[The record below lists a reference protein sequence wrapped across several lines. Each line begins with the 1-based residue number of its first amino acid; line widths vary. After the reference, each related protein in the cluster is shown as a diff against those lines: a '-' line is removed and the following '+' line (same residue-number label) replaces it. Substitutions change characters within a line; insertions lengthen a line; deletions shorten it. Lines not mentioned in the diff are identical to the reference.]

1 MPSHDPFSSSHLVE
15 SLTPAQ
21 RQAVEH
27 LDGPQL
33 ILAGPGSGKT
43 RVVTHRIANLLFH
56 GVSARQIVALT
67 FTNKAADEMK
77 ARVAQLA
84 PGHPVWISTFHRF
97 CARLLRQY
105 AAMVGLEEN
114 FSIYD
119 TGDSNRL
126 LRAVMEEMQL
136 DTSHFT
142 PERVASV
149 ISGAKN
155 KCVGPEEFAARGG
168 SPIGGIVAKIY
179 PRYQSRL
186 LSANAVD
193 FDDLLMHVAV
203 LLRVNPEIR
212 SALDERF
219 RYLLVDEYQD
229 TNLVQYAIV
238 RALAQD
244 FPNLSVTGDP
254 DQSIYGWRGAHLG
267 NILDFEKDYSNV
279 QVVRLEQNYRS
290 TKRILKVA
298 DALIA
303 NNLRRKA
310 KSLFTDN
317 AEGSPVRLVSYPTH
331 RDEAEQIASRIA
343 AEVRSGRRRPS
354 DFAVFYRINA
364 LSRELELALRM
375 QGVPFQLV
383 NSLEFFQR
391 REIKDVMAYLHLV
404 NNPRSD
410 VALLRVINMPPRGIG
425 KTTIERIAEHAR
437 RGAMPLLTAAREC
450 GLVESLNK
458 RAAVAVAKFVAM
470 YDRLGE
476 QAHGSVENLLGHVL
490 AESGYEQY
498 LQQSDDAADE
508 DRLAN
513 IQELL
518 TAAREFDEDF
528 SGDSALEAFLEQT
541 SLVNDTDSF
550 EGDTDKVSLMTIHSA
565 KGLEFTA
572 IFVIAVEEGIL
583 PHERGR
589 ADLAEL
595 EEERRLLFVAMTR
608 AREELQLS
616 LAKYRDFRGQRRMTV
631 PSTFLMELPRDEME
645 LVDLQLA
652 ASHYVPEPDD
662 EPHDAGDLDDEDVSF
677 DPSEFAAPAGEVRLT
692 TAAELAASAIETQI
706 DSAVATQPARF
717 PPDGFQEG
725 MLVRHPEYGL
735 GKIMAVTGFGPRRTA
750 TVNFVTG
757 AGQKKFVLEKSALR
771 PAR

>member
-1 MPSHDPFSSSHLVE
+1 MSSYDPFSSAHLVE

-27 LDGPQL
+27 IEGPQL

-43 RVVTHRIANLLFH
+43 RVVTHRIANLLH
-56 GVSARQIVALT
+56 CGIPARQIVALT

-77 ARVAQLA
+77 ARVAGLA

-105 AAMVGLEEN
+105 AGLVGLEEN
-114 FSIYD
+114 YSIYD
-119 TGDSNRL
+119 TGDSHRL
-126 LRAVMEEMQL
+126 LKAVMEEMQL
-136 DTSHFT
+136 DTGHFT
-142 PERVASV
+142 PERVASA
-149 ISGAKN
+149 IGGAKN
-155 KCVGPEEFAARGG
+155 KCIGPDEFAGRGS
-168 SPIGGIVAKIY
+168 SPIGSIVAKIY
-179 PRYQSRL
+179 PKYQARL
-186 LSANAVD
+186 LASNAVD
-193 FDDLLMHVAV
+193 FDDMLLHVAL
-203 LLRVNPEIR
+203 LLRDNPEVR
-212 SALDERF
+212 ADLDARF
-219 RYLLVDEYQD
+219 RYILVDEYQD

-238 RALAQD
+238 RALSQD

-267 NILDFEKDYSNV
+267 NILDFEQDYPNV

-290 TKRILKVA
+290 TKRILRVA

-310 KSLFTDN
+310 KSLFTENEDG
-317 AEGSPVRLVSYPTH
+317 AAVRLVSYPTH
-331 RDEAEQIASRIA
+331 RDEADQIAARIA
-343 AEVRSGRRRPS
+343 GEIRAGRRRPR

-375 QGVPFQLV
+375 QGVPFALI
-383 NSLEFFQR
+383 NSVEFFQR

-425 KTTIERIAEHAR
+425 KSTIERIAEHAR
-437 RGAMPLLTAAREC
+437 RRGMSLLAAARES
-450 GLVESLNK
+450 GLIESLNK

-470 YDRLGE
+470 YDRLCE
-476 QAHGSVENLLGHVL
+476 HAHGSVHDLLSHVL
-490 AESGYEQY
+490 AETGYEAH
-498 LQQSDDAADE
+498 LVQSEDAVDE

-528 SGDSALEAFLEQT
+528 DREGALEAFLEQT
-541 SLVNDTDSF
+541 SLVNDTDSM
-550 EGDTDKVSLMTIHSA
+550 EAGTDKVSLMTIHSA
-565 KGLEFTA
+565 KGLEFPVV
-572 IFVIAVEEGIL
+572 FVIAVEEGIL

-589 ADLAEL
+589 GDLSEL

-608 AREELQLS
+608 ARSELQLS
-616 LAKYRDFRGQRRMTV
+616 LAKYRDFRGLRRMTV
-631 PSTFLMELPRDEME
+631 PSTFLMELPRGEME
-645 LVDLQLA
+645 VVDLQLA
-652 ASHYVPEPDD
+652 TSHYVPDQDD
-662 EPHDAGDLDDEDVSF
+662 DSIELEELLDQDDDSF
-677 DPSEFAAPAGEVRLT
+677 DPSQFAAAPSEVRLT
-692 TAAELAASAIETQI
+692 TAAELESRSDSETQ
-706 DSAVATQPARF
+706 SAVATEAPRLA
-717 PPDGFQEG
+717 PDAFEEG

-735 GKIMAVTGFGPRRTA
+735 GKIAAMTGHGPRRTA

-757 AGQKKFVLEKSALR
+757 AGQRKFILEKSALR